1 MTKTKGLVLVALA
14 GAILWFGAIQ
24 LRVRAAEQQARDAA
38 ERQRAEAEE
47 QRQRVTAETGALR
60 AQLEALK
67 RENADLKAAL
77 RAVREGPGQ
86 PGAPGIVRPAAPG
99 LVRPVAPRVRQVAP
113 AGPPEAELLKHRV
126 EAKRAELEAA
136 RLSAEEA
143 RRRVDRVATLAKA
156 ARASEEEV
164 GAARVTAARAQ
175 AETRVR
181 EAELAEILTHL
192 KFAEQ
197 HAAPHRPDDAPAHPP
212 AERRS
217 DEVQE
222 RFRKLEQAI
231 DQLRR
236 ELKERPRR

>member
-14 GAILWFGAIQ
+14 GALLWFGALQ

-38 ERQRAEAEE
+38 ERQRAEVEE
-47 QRQRVTAETGALR
+47 QRQRVTAEMGALR
-60 AQLEALK
+60 AQFEALK

-86 PGAPGIVRPAAPG
+86 PGAPG
-99 LVRPVAPRVRQVAP
+99 LVRPVAPRVRQGAP

-175 AETRVR
+175 AEARVR

-231 DQLRR
+231 DQIRR
-236 ELKERPRR
+236 ELKERREH